1 MKFTVDVLGVFLK
14 VVIKVSFVINTL
26 AWERERLCPAAP
38 QSGRDAPLLK
48 INRETF
54 APLVVSAL
62 FIVLTSLLAHAARS
76 AARRLVKDAFLR
88 LLLEEAIAAA
98 ELCGCCFELIIVADN
113 FGVATYAV
121 FLFVLTCWWA
131 LSWGEATACPY
142 THLEDVIEGKCDI
155 RAALLKTWAEL
166 GGGLL
171 VFKYVQMYWALEISD
186 THKDRAYQ
194 ECTADLQVPAL
205 YGAVVE
211 GAATCLCRLTS
222 RALADL
228 SPRFATA
235 IDAFIGTSLVVAGV
249 VARDAVL
256 EYRYEDTA
264 PDADLSVSLL
274 CKVHLGKVQLQTTEI
289 KCAVPIEIVTQ
300 KVVPLKLARSP
311 AIIPMIPDKEPIIP
325 PSRREGNRRHTG
337 TAMVFDMGSIS
348 PAGIRG
354 TGTKQHC
361 SDWTK
366 QWQGLRSQNPSA
378 DVACVLLRQG
388 GFPNT
393 KILRLDTVRDDSR
406 LLYFVIFKLKQ

>member
-1 MKFTVDVLGVFLK
+1 MKFSVDVLGVFLK
-14 VVIKVSFVINTL
+14 VVI
-26 AWERERLCPAAP
+26 
-38 QSGRDAPLLK
+38 K

-235 IDAFIGTSLVVAGV
+235 IDAFIGTSLVVAAFDYSGGYFNPV
-249 VARDAVL
+249 LATSLKAGCAGHSLAEHAAVYWAGAGAGAVL
-256 EYRYEDTA
+256 ALYLYRVPVLQRLLRCSGTVTA
-264 PDADLSVSLL
+264 NGDSFW
-274 CKVHLGKVQLQTTEI
+274 
-289 KCAVPIEIVTQ
+289 
-300 KVVPLKLARSP
+300 
-311 AIIPMIPDKEPIIP
+311 PDKE
-325 PSRREGNRRHTG
+325 
-337 TAMVFDMGSIS
+337 D
-348 PAGIRG
+348 
-354 TGTKQHC
+354 
-361 SDWTK
+361 
-366 QWQGLRSQNPSA
+366 
-378 DVACVLLRQG
+378 
-388 GFPNT
+388 
-393 KILRLDTVRDDSR
+393 
-406 LLYFVIFKLKQ
+406 